1 MAKGFYTDG
10 MTVEQILAIPPSQ
23 LNKLSERDLSRA
35 LRTVALAAN
44 KRLDRLMQ
52 NVKVQDGSLV
62 LKKSAK
68 HKIATDAVNKLYEE
82 AGKSKK
88 AMRFGVGGKTR
99 NQMYAELMRAKGF
112 MGLKTSK
119 VREAVK
125 VRKTREARLFGKTAE
140 DIRRE
145 AEKDF
150 RRNYYKTYGKQP
162 NKKEVEKV
170 GGWAEEEYQKEQSN
184 IWTIIRHLMEIPQIR
199 ANYGSDEVIEY
210 VAMRV
215 SFGGTEEEIKEE
227 LINKALKTYEELIRQ
242 REQEEEDFMKADGL
256 DMDGEDWDDDSD
268 DWSF

>member
-1 MAKGFYTDG
+1 MADKFYTDG
-10 MTVEQILAIPPSQ
+10 MTVEQILAIPPSD

-35 LRTVALAAN
+35 LRTVSLAAN
-44 KRLDRLMQ
+44 KRIDRLMQ
-52 NVKVQDGSLV
+52 NVKVQDGTLV
-62 LKKSAK
+62 VKKSAK
-68 HKIATDAVNKLYEE
+68 HKIATDAINKLYEE

-88 AMRFGVGGKTR
+88 AMRFSVGGKTR

-112 MGLKTSK
+112 MDLKTSK
-119 VREAVK
+119 VRKAVE
-125 VRKTREARLFGKTAE
+125 VRKKREKRLFGKTAE

-145 AEKDF
+145 AEKEF
-150 RRNYYKTYGKQP
+150 RRNYYKAYGKQP

-170 GGWAEEEYQKEQSN
+170 GGWSEEQYQKEQSD
-184 IWTIIRHLMEIPQIR
+184 IWSMIRRLMEVPAIR
-199 ANYGSDEVIEY
+199 ANYGSDEVIQY

-242 REQEEEDFMKADGL
+242 REEEEEEFMKSDGL
-256 DMDGEDWDDDSD
+256 DMDGDDWDDDSD

>member
-1 MAKGFYTDG
+1 MAERFYTDG
-10 MTVEQILAIPPSQ
+10 MTVEQILAIKPSV

-35 LRTVALAAN
+35 LRTVSLAAN

-82 AGKSKK
+82 AGKSRK
-88 AMRFGVGGKTR
+88 AMRFSVGDKTR

-112 MGLKTSK
+112 MDLKTSK
-119 VREAVK
+119 VRKAVE
-125 VRKTREARLFGKTAE
+125 VRKTREARLFGKTSE

-145 AEKDF
+145 AERDF
-150 RRNYYKTYGKQP
+150 KRNYYKAYGKQP
-162 NKKEVEKV
+162 NKKDVEKV
-170 GGWAEEEYQKEQSN
+170 GGWAEEQYQKEQSDL
-184 IWTIIRHLMEIPQIR
+184 WSMIRRLMEVPAIR
-199 ANYGSDEVIEY
+199 ANYGSDEVIQY

-215 SFGGTEEEIKEE
+215 TFGGTEEEIKEE

-256 DMDGEDWDDDSD
+256 DMSGDGWNDDSED
-268 DWSF
+268 EW

>member
-1 MAKGFYTDG
+1 MAQGFYTDG
-10 MTVEQILAIPPSQ
+10 MTVEQILAIKPSD

-62 LKKSAK
+62 VKKSAK
-68 HKIATDAVNKLYEE
+68 HNIATDAVNKLYEE
-82 AGKSKK
+82 AGKSRK
-88 AMRFGVGGKTR
+88 AMRFSVGDKTR

-112 MGLKTSK
+112 MDLKTSK

-125 VRKTREARLFGKTAE
+125 VRKTREARLFGKTSE

-145 AEKDF
+145 AERDF
-150 RRNYYKTYGKQP
+150 KRNYYKAYGKQP
-162 NKKEVEKV
+162 NKKDVEKV
-170 GGWAEEEYQKEQSN
+170 GGWAEEQYQKEQSDL
-184 IWTIIRHLMEIPQIR
+184 WSMIRRLMEVPAIR
-199 ANYGSDEVIEY
+199 ANYGSDEVIQY

-215 SFGGTEEEIKEE
+215 TFNATEEEIKEE

-242 REQEEEDFMKADGL
+242 REQEEQDFMNADGL
-256 DMDGEDWDDDSD
+256 DMSGDGWDDDSEEL
-268 DWSF
+268 